1 MQNLA
6 FLKTLT
12 LYRDDYLYKKLS
24 FSLLCEIKGP
34 LTVGMLSATSDQ
46 LSSLQ

>member
-1 MQNLA
+1 MA
-6 FLKTLT
+6 YVKTLA

-24 FSLLCEIKGP
+24 LSLLCEVKGP

-46 LSSLQ
+46 LSSPQ